1 MRNSEKRFL
10 NALQDYLKK
19 AITERVNAVNAEN
32 PDIRLPDI
40 ALWQSGY
47 RGVLSGLTHYPGCLM
62 LINGRTLIDPYTTAF
77 NVAIGVGLTADDPD
91 YLEEIGRLYLDI
103 LEDAI
108 RADWHFGGAALDT
121 ALGASFMTDCVNNV
135 YLIELDLECQVDIG
149 GFIYEDTDAG
159 AKDSG
164 EVLPVSEM
172 PGSEGTVSSGE
183 GDGIL
188 SPLRDADD
196 ADNKGIGREEA
207 SVQLEAKE
215 SE

>member
-47 RGVLSGLTHYPGCLM
+47 RGALSGLTHYPGCLT
-62 LINGRTLIDPYTTAF
+62 LINGRTLIDPYTTSF

-108 RADWHFGGAALDT
+108 RADWHLGGAALDT

-135 YLIELDLECQVDIG
+135 YLIEIDLECQVDIG
-149 GFIYEDTDAG
+149 GFIYEDTDTDSE
-159 AKDSG
+159 DSG

-196 ADNKGIGREEA
+196 ADNEGIGREEA